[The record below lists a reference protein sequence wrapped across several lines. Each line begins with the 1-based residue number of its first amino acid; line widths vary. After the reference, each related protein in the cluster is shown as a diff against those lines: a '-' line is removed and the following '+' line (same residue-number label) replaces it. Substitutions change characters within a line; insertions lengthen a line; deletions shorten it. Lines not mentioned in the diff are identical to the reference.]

1 MLSGASKMLR
11 RFEKGLN
18 NAKLKF
24 RADEEYDQF
33 VPYCTSAAIRGIPSD
48 IESNSTTRNGRSG
61 SMNVVGSTWL

>member
-11 RFEKGLN
+11 CFEKGLN

-33 VPYCTSAAIRGIPSD
+33 VPYCTSAALQQSA
-48 IESNSTTRNGRSG
+48 G
-61 SMNVVGSTWL
+61 SPAT